1 MTGFVLGR
9 AIPCGGH
16 ACCYHGLM
24 TIRRFARIA
33 AWIGLALIIFVTV
46 SPINVRPSTVTTTDL
61 DRAFAFFVM
70 SGLFIV
76 AYPKRVLPIA
86 LALLLAPFAIELMQ
100 YLSVTR
106 HPQFPDAV
114 VKAIGVLVGI
124 ACGLLANLVLRSHVR
139 FVGPNQ

>member
-1 MTGFVLGR
+1 
-9 AIPCGGH
+9 
-16 ACCYHGLM
+16 M

-46 SPINVRPSTVTTTDL
+46 SPITARPSTVTTTDL

-76 AYPKRVLPIA
+76 AYPRRVLPIA
-86 LALLLAPFAIELMQ
+86 LALLLAAFAIELMQ

-106 HPQFPDAV
+106 HPHFHDAV
-114 VKAIGVLVGI
+114 VKAVGVLVGI
-124 ACGLLANLVLRSHVR
+124 GCGLFANHMLRSR
-139 FVGPNQ
+139 ICSAGPNRP